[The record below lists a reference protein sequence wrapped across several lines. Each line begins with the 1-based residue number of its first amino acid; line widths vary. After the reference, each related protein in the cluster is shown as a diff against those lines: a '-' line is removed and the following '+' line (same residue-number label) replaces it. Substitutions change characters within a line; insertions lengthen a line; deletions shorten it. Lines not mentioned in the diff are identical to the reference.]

1 MTPTATASRA
11 PSTFITALRSTPEL
25 GGGSVGNGP
34 ISAAPGLSVTTGRA
48 ISRSSAVGMEVMSAG
63 GVRALANATATPMPP
78 PATAAVTAARRCA
91 LVLISARRGY
101 ASISS
106 TPGVHA
112 APGRPHPRLRASFCT
127 VFQSPSSRRSM

>member
-34 ISAAPGLSVTTGRA
+34 ISPAPGLSVTTGRS
-48 ISRSSAVGMEVMSAG
+48 ISRGSAVGMEVMSAG
-63 GVRALANATATPMPP
+63 GVKALANARAMPTPP
-78 PATAAVTAARRCA
+78 PATAAVTAAQAA
-91 LVLISARRGY
+91 LWCSSRVGY

-112 APGRPHPRLRASFCT
+112 EPGRPHPRLRASFCT
-127 VFQSPSSRRSM
+127 VFQSPSSSRSM